1 MLLFRIP
8 NVLKVKI
15 LIIYLLLYK
24 FNITKKVQSTVVFI
38 PGGLNPLVVLVQYFL
53 WENTVIGIGIR
64 YLNAYN
70 SPHNPAP
77 QSPATLTC
85 LVAKRFTLMIFFD
98 EFEID

>member
-24 FNITKKVQSTVVFI
+24 FNITKKVQSTVV
-38 PGGLNPLVVLVQYFL
+38 PVQYFL

-64 YLNAYN
+64 HLNAYN

-77 QSPATLTC
+77 QSPPTLTC